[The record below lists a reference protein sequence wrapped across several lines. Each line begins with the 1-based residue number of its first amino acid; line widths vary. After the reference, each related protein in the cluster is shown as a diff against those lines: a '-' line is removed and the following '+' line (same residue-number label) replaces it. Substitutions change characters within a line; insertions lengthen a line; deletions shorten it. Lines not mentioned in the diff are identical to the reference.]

1 MSEPFYPPEEEDT
14 PRELRTRPARRRE
27 RRTPVL
33 KQGRVRIGAVIAL
46 AAAVGLIIW
55 AIVGSGGGG
64 KSTPAAPSGNA
75 PVALSFAGLKTL
87 VGALH
92 QPIYWVG
99 TRRGTR
105 YELTQAGGGKVFVRY
120 LPSGVKAG
128 DSNTY
133 LTVGTYPLPNA
144 FSVTRDISR
153 KGSNVAI
160 PLGNGVVGYYSPSN
174 QTNAYVAYSGSDYQI
189 EVYDPVPGIARQ
201 LVAQSNVKSVPGAAP
216 AGINVTEITPAGL
229 RSLAKRLGQSIFWA
243 GAQPGVTYE
252 VRQLASGFVYVR
264 YLPKGVP
271 VGDPSPYRTIATYPM
286 QNAFAATQGLAKD
299 SPDDHATLKLPGGG
313 IGVYSTQSNTSNVYV
328 AFPGSPYQVE
338 VFDPT
343 LRGAVRLVAAKRI
356 VAAR

>member
-1 MSEPFYPPEEEDT
+1 M
-14 PRELRTRPARRRE
+14 
-27 RRTPVL
+27 
-33 KQGRVRIGAVIAL
+33 RIGAVIAL

-55 AIVGSGGGG
+55 AIVGGSGGGG
-64 KSTPAAPSGNA
+64 KSTPQAPSGNA
-75 PVALSFAGLKTL
+75 PVALSFGGLKTFA
-87 VGALH
+87 GALH

-99 TRRGTR
+99 TKRGTT

-120 LPSGVKAG
+120 LPTGVKAG
-128 DSNTY
+128 DSKTY
-133 LTVGTYPLPNA
+133 LTVGTYPLANA
-144 FSVTRDISR
+144 FSVTREISR

-160 PLGNGVVGYYSPSN
+160 SLGNGVVGYYSPSN

-189 EVYDPVPGIARQ
+189 EVYDPVPGVARQ

-264 YLPKGVP
+264 YLPKGVA

-286 QNAFAATQGLAKD
+286 QNAFAATQGLAKT
-299 SPDDHATLKLPGGG
+299 SPDDNTTLKLPGGG
-313 IGVYSTQSNTSNVYV
+313 IGVYSKQSNTSNVYV

-338 VFDPT
+338 VFDPAP
-343 LRGAVRLVAAKRI
+343 RGAVRLVAAKRI